1 MKYSRFIALTV
12 AIVALLAVTGTAMP
26 VSEVAA
32 EHGDS
37 HGDEEIIE
45 VQTISRDDAPDGT
58 LEVEI
63 SYHIGDEVSEM
74 EPILVEPNL
83 DVVELNGFQQEDDN
97 TYAWDQTT
105 SQPSIV
111 AHIPENRST
120 STIPGYEYAATDDW
134 WLSGW
139 VRTNLRWTSPADAD
153 QIKRRVF
160 VQSDGENSISGRMM
174 VYVGD
179 HETESFQSSRE
190 EFTLVDTAFA
200 HPEQSNDEIKSALTD
215 ASNMFDGGG
224 DDEPVTV
231 FVVTDPIR
239 GGGLTAGQSSDFW
252 IHEQSLAPG
261 KTTLLHE
268 YVHSRQTAPRGDAIK
283 WTTEGE
289 PQFYEFLLGLKQGA
303 IDYHD
308 FHESLGG
315 ADETYSDAVLSQP
328 DTWEGTDA
336 NYDLGALTIA
346 VLDEKIRDASGG
358 SGSYET
364 VFREKNSLSVGDEL
378 SADTFDA
385 MITDAAGSSLDGF
398 LDDAVYS
405 TPPSLAVPSPRTY
418 GTPKDGSELSVSVD
432 KTSVAPGD
440 SSALQFEVTNT
451 GTEVS
456 IAPTLSVDLPA
467 ELTPGKTEIRDQGI
481 DSEMTIV
488 DDHIVFDNLP
498 PGETLVV
505 DYMVTAPDDAQLQEY
520 TAESTVTDMG
530 GVTSTHFSDVDVT
543 VTPDAALSAPEGI
556 PVTDSVSFD
565 ASESTDAEGISEY
578 RWELFGPT
586 DSSTS
591 TNSPTYEHT
600 FEEPGEYTVV
610 LTVENERGATD
621 SVERSIIVSDQPS
634 ISIDAPDQVTPG
646 GTAIFESIVT
656 NEIGEYEVRWQ
667 FEDTEI
673 VADVLRYTFNTTGER
688 ELTAIVEDEY
698 GATGSETITINVG
711 GGGDVNGQS
720 ESGPLDGYGPGLGVG
735 TAVVALVT
743 GLAMLVAR
751 DRYGG

>member
-1 MKYSRFIALTV
+1 VTYRRLIALTV

-26 VSEVAA
+26 VGDLAGD
-32 EHGDS
+32 HGDS

-45 VQTISRDDAPDGT
+45 VQTISRDAAPDGK

-63 SYHIGDEVSEM
+63 SYHIGDEVGEM
-74 EPILVEPNL
+74 QPIFLEP
-83 DVVELNGFQQEDDN
+83 DTQVVELDGFQQEDD
-97 TYAWDQTT
+97 TTFAWDQST
-105 SQPSIV
+105 SQPSITV
-111 AHIPENRST
+111 HIPENRSVAA
-120 STIPGYEYAATDDW
+120 IPGYEYAATDDW

-139 VRTNLRWTSPADAD
+139 VRTNIQWTAVNPDRID
-153 QIKRRVF
+153 RTVY
-160 VQSDGENSISGRMM
+160 VQSDAENSISGRTM

-200 HPEQSNDEIKSALTD
+200 HPEQTNDDIQSALIN
-215 ASNMFDGGG
+215 ASDMFDGGG
-224 DDEPVTV
+224 DGEPVTL
-231 FVVTDPIR
+231 FVVSDPIR
-239 GGGLTAGQSSDFW
+239 RGGLTSGDSSDFW
-252 IHEQSLAPG
+252 IHEESLKPG

-268 YVHSRQTAPRGDAIK
+268 YVHSRQTDRRDDAVQ
-283 WTTEGE
+283 WTYEGE
-289 PQFYEFLLGLKQGA
+289 PQFYEYLLGLKQGA

-315 ADETYSDAVLSQP
+315 ADETYSDVVLSNP
-328 DTWEGTDA
+328 DSWEGTDA

-346 VLDEKIRDASGG
+346 VLDKKIREASGRT
-358 SGSYET
+358 SSYED
-364 VFREKNSLSVGDEL
+364 VFRAKN
-378 SADTFDA
+378 ADDA
-385 MITDAAGSSLDGF
+385 DSISNDAFESMIADAAGSSLDSF
-398 LDDAVYS
+398 LDDAVQS
-405 TPPSLAVPSPRTY
+405 QPPSLAVPSPRTY
-418 GTPKDGSELSVSVD
+418 DTPKDGADLSVAIE

-451 GTEVS
+451 GDQVS

-467 ELTPGKTEIRDQGI
+467 ELTAGKTEIRDQGV
-481 DSEMTIV
+481 DSEKTIV
-488 DDHIVFDNLP
+488 DDQIVFDNLQ
-498 PGETLVV
+498 PGETLVF
-505 DYMVTAPDDAQLQEY
+505 DYTVTAAEDAQLQEY

-530 GVTSTHFSDVDVT
+530 GVTSSHFSDVDVT
-543 VTPDAALSAPEGI
+543 VTPDAALSAPEGV

-565 ASESTDAEGISEY
+565 ASESSDAEGITEY

-586 DSSTS
+586 DSSTA
-591 TNSPTYEHT
+591 TNSPTYKHT
-600 FEEPGEYTVV
+600 FDEPGEYTVV

-667 FEDTEI
+667 FDDKEI
-673 VADVLRYTFNTTGER
+673 VADVLRYTFNNTGER

-711 GGGDVNGQS
+711 GGGDVNGES
-720 ESGPLDGYGPGLGVG
+720 DSGPLDAVGPGLGVG

-743 GLAMLVAR
+743 GMTLFLAR
-751 DRYGG
+751 DRYTR